1 MSVIDQIFDP
11 DNCDPIVIYN
21 ENNEEVAFE
30 QIAVVPIEGDAYVI
44 LKPVNPMEGVGED
57 EALVFAIMMEADEP
71 ILVVEE
77 RDEIIDAVFDQYYK
91 LLEEDD
97 Q

>member
-30 QIAVVPIEGDAYVI
+30 QIAVVPIEGEAYVI

-57 EALVFAIMMEADEP
+57 EALVFAIAVEDGEEM
-71 ILVVEE
+71 LVVEDRTE
-77 RDEIIDAVFDQYYK
+77 VIDEVFRQYYEM
-91 LLEEDD
+91 LEEN
-97 Q
+97 